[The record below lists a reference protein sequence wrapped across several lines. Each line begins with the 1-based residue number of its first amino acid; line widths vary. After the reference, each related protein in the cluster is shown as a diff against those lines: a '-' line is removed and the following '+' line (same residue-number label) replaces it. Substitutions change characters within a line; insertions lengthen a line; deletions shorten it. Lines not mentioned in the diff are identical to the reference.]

1 MQQEY
6 QDQLYTVIKLL
17 IEPIS
22 ANPNIKVRKEGDQ
35 WRVVVDTDQNELLV
49 GYKGENIKA
58 IQHITRVIIH
68 KMFPEDRTHF
78 LIDIG
83 EYKKSRE
90 QALNSTMIRFGQEEV
105 LEKGKTV
112 ILSGLTSYER
122 RIVHNI
128 LSEVD
133 GIETSSIGDEGNR
146 KLIIRPTR
154 GELMGGM
161 GMENSIILPID
172 QLLKDYGVEESGEPQ
187 MESVEG

>member
-22 ANPNIKVRKEGDQ
+22 ANPIIKIHKEGDQ
-35 WRVVVDTDQNELLV
+35 WRVIVDTDQNELLV

-68 KMFPEDRTHF
+68 KMFPE
-78 LIDIG
+78 
-83 EYKKSRE
+83 
-90 QALNSTMIRFGQEEV
+90 ALNSTMIRFGQEEV

-122 RIVHNI
+122 RIVHSI

-154 GELMGGM
+154 GELMSGM

-172 QLLKDYGVEESGEPQ
+172 QLLKDYGIEESGEPQ
-187 MESVEG
+187 MESLEG